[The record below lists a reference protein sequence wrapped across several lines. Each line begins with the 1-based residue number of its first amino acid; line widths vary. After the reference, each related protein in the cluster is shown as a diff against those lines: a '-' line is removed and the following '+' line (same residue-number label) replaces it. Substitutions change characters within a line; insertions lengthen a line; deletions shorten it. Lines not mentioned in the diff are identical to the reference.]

1 MPVSP
6 TPEHLPP
13 PTARSLR
20 SGIDL
25 IEIARLEEVRPA
37 IRERFLA
44 RVYTPQELQDAGDSN
59 LHLAGRFAAK
69 EAVAKAL
76 GCGIGPISWQEIE
89 IRRGPAGEPELV
101 LYGKARQM
109 ADELGLTSWSVS
121 ISHTKVYA
129 LAMAVACGE

>member
-1 MPVSP
+1 MVATHYEGP
-6 TPEHLPP
+6 HAL
-13 PTARSLR
+13 RSLR

-25 IEIARLEEVRPA
+25 IEIARLEGVQPA

-44 RVYTPQELQDAGDSN
+44 RVFTPQELEDARDSS

-76 GCGIGPISWQEIE
+76 GCGIGPVSWQEIE
-89 IRRGPAGEPELV
+89 IQRGQAGEPMLV

-109 ADELGLTSWSVS
+109 ADELGLTTWSVS
-121 ISHTKVYA
+121 ISHTKEYA
-129 LAMAVACGE
+129 LALAVACGE

>member
-1 MPVSP
+1 VQ
-6 TPEHLPP
+6 
-13 PTARSLR
+13 
-20 SGIDL
+20 
-25 IEIARLEEVRPA
+25 PA

-44 RVYTPQELQDAGDSN
+44 RVFTPQELEDARDSS

-76 GCGIGPISWQEIE
+76 GCGIGPVSWQEIE
-89 IRRGPAGEPELV
+89 IRRGQAGEPVLV

-109 ADELGLTSWSVS
+109 ADDLGLTTWSVS
-121 ISHTKVYA
+121 ISHTKEYA

>member
-1 MPVSP
+1 MPAAHSAHP
-6 TPEHLPP
+6 HPGP
-13 PTARSLR
+13 SLR

-25 IEIARLEEVRPA
+25 IEIARLEGIRPE

-44 RVYTPQELQDAGDSN
+44 RVFTAQELEDARDSN

-76 GCGIGPISWQEIE
+76 GCGIGPVSWQEIE
-89 IRRGPAGEPELV
+89 IRRGQAGEPQLELF
-101 LYGKARQM
+101 GKARQI
-109 ADELGLTSWSVS
+109 ADDLGLTTWSVS
-121 ISHTKVYA
+121 ISHTKEYA